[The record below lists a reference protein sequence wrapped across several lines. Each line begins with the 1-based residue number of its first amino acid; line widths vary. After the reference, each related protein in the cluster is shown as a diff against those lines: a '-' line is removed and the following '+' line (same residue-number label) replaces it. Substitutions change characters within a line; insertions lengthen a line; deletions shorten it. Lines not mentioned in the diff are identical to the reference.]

1 MTSPFLVAIA
11 AIFAAFAGYELW
23 LNLHLRAVNDTVI
36 EACAKPAIVEPVP
49 QEFVLTAEQVRRG
62 MSRGVMVR

>member
-1 MTSPFLVAIA
+1 MTSPFLAALA
-11 AIFAAFAGYELW
+11 AIFAAFAGYDFW

-49 QEFVLTAEQVRRG
+49 QVFVYSAAEVQQA
-62 MSRGVMVR
+62 MSRGVLVR